1 MYDCK
6 TGAAHSY
13 SVPDAQKKSF
23 NLLLVSEDLMM
34 LGKAEEGA
42 ADDIIRYIMLSDA
55 QLESFSLLSLT
66 GM

>member
-1 MYDCK
+1 MTVK
-6 TGAAHSY
+6 LVQQTLILSLMLK
-13 SVPDAQKKSF
+13 KKSF